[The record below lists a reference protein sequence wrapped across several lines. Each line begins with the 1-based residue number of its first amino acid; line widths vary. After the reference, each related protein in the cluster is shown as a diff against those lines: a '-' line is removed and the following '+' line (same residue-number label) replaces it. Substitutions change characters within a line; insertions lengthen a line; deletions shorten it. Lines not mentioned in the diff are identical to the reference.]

1 MTKARQQAGQR
12 VPKHSSK
19 HALPT
24 ALPAVPKHVVWGSGR
39 VCSTLLSHPQQ
50 SASVRN
56 RPTVRNCPRTFTM
69 ILLIMAVPMG
79 SAAKVVTFGGFKRR
93 VTSFRVAGVALCD
106 IPTCFTTCQKSF
118 CVTGAKLL
126 HRFQEMISISRGRR
140 STLDV
145 SIFVAGTAL

>member
-1 MTKARQQAGQR
+1 MTKARQQAGQ
-12 VPKHSSK
+12 SSVSMPCQ
-19 HALPT
+19 LP
-24 ALPAVPKHVVWGSGR
+24 
-39 VCSTLLSHPQQ
+39 CQQ
-50 SASVRN
+50 SRNMWSWGRDVFARRCFPIRNSLRVFATVRN
-56 RPTVRNCPRTFTM
+56 RSQLSANVHDDSA
-69 ILLIMAVPMG
+69 MAVPMG